1 MLHAWSPISRGVPSY
16 WLSSLGRCHPSLSGF
31 MEHIGCSDRDAA
43 CWLGFGCDWSY
54 NFNAVNASPDNPFF
68 FFHFQK
74 VPRLLI
80 CSQAEILSPLSFT
93 AAAKYYA
100 ICFKSRLCGFLSRFS
115 LFFFF
120 FSPYYPR
127 PFSNFPFL
135 FFSLRLFAF
144 TFSCRFCPTVIDF
157 RHHFYSSSMPGF
169 PQVDMHSW
177 CQYFNILQA
186 HPKGRHRSFPW
197 D

>member
-1 MLHAWSPISRGVPSY
+1 MLHAWSPISRGVPGY
-16 WLSSLGRCHPSLSGF
+16 WLSYLGRCHPSLSGF
-31 MEHIGCSDRDAA
+31 MEHIGCSDRELHADWASDAIDRITSTR
-43 CWLGFGCDWSY
+43 WMHL
-54 NFNAVNASPDNPFF
+54 
-68 FFHFQK
+68 Q
-74 VPRLLI
+74 I
-80 CSQAEILSPLSFT
+80 T
-93 AAAKYYA
+93 
-100 ICFKSRLCGFLSRFS
+100 
-115 LFFFF
+115 LFFFLTFKRFLVSWSAVKQKSYRPSRLLRRQNTILYISSLGFVASYHGFPCF
-120 FSPYYPR
+120 FFTLTIHDLFPI
-127 PFSNFPFL
+127 FPFL